1 MADPIKIALAGI
13 GKIARDQHLPS
24 LEKSSAFELSAAIS
38 RNATVDGVKNY
49 KSFGAFLDDRGA
61 IGAVSLCT
69 PPAARLEMA
78 KSAIDAGLHVMLEKP
93 PAATL
98 SEADMLI
105 ARARDKGVVLF
116 ATWHSRY
123 APAVA
128 TAKTWLADKMVEN
141 VRIVWKEDVRR
152 WHPGQAW
159 IWEPGGF
166 GVFDP
171 GINALSIAT
180 EILPQ
185 HLFVTAANLAFPENR
200 HQPVAAHVD
209 LATASGGTGTL
220 ELDWLQEGPQ
230 TWDITIKTSQ
240 GTLVLRLG
248 GAELEIDGD
257 KRDCGPE
264 AEYDGLYA
272 RFAEL
277 VARGESDTDMRPLQL
292 VADAFLC
299 GKHDTVAAFHD

>member
-1 MADPIKIALAGI
+1 MAHPIKIALAGI

-24 LEKSSAFELSAAIS
+24 LEKTDAFELAAAIS
-38 RNATVDGVKNY
+38 RNATVDGVANY
-49 KSFGAFLDDRGA
+49 KSFDAFLKNRGD

-123 APAVA
+123 APGVA
-128 TAKTWLADKMVEN
+128 TAKAWLADKTIEDVH
-141 VRIVWKEDVRR
+141 IVWKEDVRR

-171 GINALSIAT
+171 GINALSIAS

-185 HLFVTAANLAFPENR
+185 PLFVTAANLSFPENR
-200 HQPVAAHVD
+200 HQPVAAAVEM
-209 LATASGGTGTL
+209 ATATGATGML

-230 TWDITIKTSQ
+230 TWDITVRTSV
-240 GTLVLRLG
+240 GTLVLHAG
-248 GAELEIDGD
+248 GAELEIDGQ

-264 AEYDGLYA
+264 AEYDGLYT
-272 RFAEL
+272 RFAQL
-277 VARGESDTDMRPLQL
+277 LARGESDTDMRPLQL

-299 GKHDTVAAFHD
+299 GKHETVAPFHD